1 MINELL
7 NIILVNDA
15 NNNHLLFI
23 DAEKG
28 IENKNHHSHGK

>member
-15 NNNHLLFI
+15 NNNRLLFI

-28 IENKNHHSHGK
+28 IENKNHHSHDK